1 MSKENFKQREAK
13 EISENKKEVIN
24 WIKAHKKLL
33 VFMGIGIPTLIAFV
47 LGIKNK
53 DILQNLLQNI
63 KEEIRKGNLYSSK
76 WFETATDRELDLER
90 EKVRLAYCSSGD
102 DFYEACRYE
111 NLLRM
116 FDKEL
121 NKRAWGDDI
130 PHASSIHREHGR
142 YLPNDD

>member
-1 MSKENFKQREAK
+1 MFK
-13 EISENKKEVIN
+13 EIP
-24 WIKAHKKLL
+24 
-33 VFMGIGIPTLIAFV
+33 GGCY
-47 LGIKNK
+47 
-53 DILQNLLQNI
+53 D
-63 KEEIRKGNLYSSK
+63 
-76 WFETATDRELDLER
+76 
-90 EKVRLAYCSSGD
+90 SGD

-121 NKRAWGDDI
+121 NKRAWGDEI